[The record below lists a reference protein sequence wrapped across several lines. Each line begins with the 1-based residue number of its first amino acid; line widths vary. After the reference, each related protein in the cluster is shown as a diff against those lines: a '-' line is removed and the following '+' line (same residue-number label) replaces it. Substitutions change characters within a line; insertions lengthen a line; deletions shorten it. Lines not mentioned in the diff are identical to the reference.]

1 MTRNEIREVLMQM
14 MYEMDAAKTLD
25 LETARKLAGEKLPGK
40 NLKRSLQILS
50 GIIEHLDEIDRSI
63 NAHSRSW
70 KTSRMPKVDL
80 AIMRLALGEVRYGDD
95 MPEAVAISEAIK
107 LAKKYSTEQSS
118 RFIHGVLGAIVNA
131 PEAAGSAADADA
143 GSAAQEQ

>member
-1 MTRNEIREVLMQM
+1 
-14 MYEMDAAKTLD
+14 
-25 LETARKLAGEKLPGK
+25 
-40 NLKRSLQILS
+40 
-50 GIIEHLDEIDRSI
+50 
-63 NAHSRSW
+63 
-70 KTSRMPKVDL
+70 
-80 AIMRLALGEVRYGDD
+80 